1 MNNIQ
6 LAIFCA
12 EALIISLMVLFLF
25 HMRSRFGL
33 SPLYITLGVF
43 QPVQTILAATVYVEI
58 LPGVIVSP
66 GSVIMFTASL
76 FVILLVYIFEDVTET
91 RKAVYGIVFANLIM
105 TLLLMIFGA
114 QLGLLHTVNFLNLSR
129 EVLIRTARIMLTGTI
144 VLFADTVI
152 LILVYEAIWRLITRN
167 IFLRIYLTITIVLIF
182 DSLVFT
188 TGVFYGQ
195 PDYLTLL
202 TSGIIGKVVMATF
215 FALALTVYLRFAK
228 TKGHETQPFQDIFH
242 ILSYREKFEIEY
254 QRGRQTE
261 SLLRESEG
269 KYQTLA
275 RISPVGI
282 FRTDAEGVTTYVN
295 PRWCEISGISFEDA
309 LGDGWLKAV
318 HPDDR
323 ERVSKGWQ
331 ASTQVK
337 RESASDYRFVHPDGT
352 IRWVMGLAVP
362 EMSSDNQVVG
372 YVGTITDIT
381 ERKLAEEQA
390 QKQLQRLETL
400 HRIDMAITAGLEMNV
415 SLGLLLEKL
424 LSTLA
429 VDAAGIL
436 LLEPHTHMLRPAAGR
451 GFHSNAIQHM
461 QLPIG
466 FGHAGLAALKRQTIH
481 IQDLAGN
488 PDEPAR
494 SSKLAGENFKSYFA
508 IPLIIKGQVKGVLE
522 IFHRSLLNPDNEWIN
537 FAETLAN
544 QAAITIEDTQLF
556 NELQRSN
563 LELAMSYDATIE
575 GWSRA
580 LDLRDKETEGHTQRV
595 TRMTVEL
602 AASMGMSDVEIA
614 HVRRGA
620 LLHDMGKLGVP
631 DSVLLKPSS
640 LTEEEWVLMRQHPQ
654 FAYDLLFPI
663 EFLRPALDIPYC
675 HHEKWDST
683 GYPRGLKGDQI
694 PLAARLFA
702 VVDVWDA
709 LRSDRPYR
717 ARWSREQSMQYI
729 TGQSGRHFDPKVVD
743 VFLSLIEKERTGDE
757 A

>member
-12 EALIISLMVLFLF
+12 EALIVSLMVLFLF

-43 QPVQTILAATVYVEI
+43 QPVQTILVATVYVEI

-91 RKAVYGIVFANLIM
+91 RKTVYGIVFANLVM
-105 TLLLMIFGA
+105 TLLLMIFSA

-129 EVLIRTARIMLTGTI
+129 EVLVRTARIMLTGTI

-152 LILVYEAIWRLITRN
+152 LILIYEAIWRLITRN

-215 FALALTVYLRFAK
+215 FALVLTVYLRFAK
-228 TKGHETQPFQDIFH
+228 TKGHETQPYQDIFH

-282 FRTDAEGVTTYVN
+282 FRTDAKGVTTYVN
-295 PRWCEISGISFEDA
+295 PRWCEISGISFDEA

-337 RESASDYRFVHPDGT
+337 SESASDYRFVNPDGT

-362 EMSSDNQVVG
+362 EMSSGNQVVG

-429 VDAAGIL
+429 VDAACIL
-436 LLEPHTHMLRPAAGR
+436 LLEPYTHMLRPAAAR
-451 GFHSNAIQHM
+451 GFHSSAIQHM

-466 FGHAGLAALKRQTIH
+466 YGHAGLAALNRQSVQ
-481 IQDLAGN
+481 IQDLAGT

-602 AASMGMSDVEIA
+602 AARMGMSDVEIA

-654 FAYDLLFPI
+654 FAYNLLFPI

-675 HHEKWDST
+675 HHEKWDGS
-683 GYPRGLKGDQI
+683 GYPRGLKEDQI

-729 TGQSGRHFDPKVVD
+729 TGQSGRYFDPKVVD
-743 VFLSLIEKERTGDE
+743 VFLTLIKLEE
-757 A
+757 

>member
-43 QPVQTILAATVYVEI
+43 QPVQTILVATVYVEI

-91 RKAVYGIVFANLIM
+91 RKTVYGIVFANLIM

-114 QLGLLHTVNFLNLSR
+114 QLGLLDAVNFLNLSR
-129 EVLIRTARIMLTGTI
+129 EVLVRTARIMLTGTI

-152 LILVYEAIWRLITRN
+152 LILIYEAIWRLITRN

-215 FALALTVYLRFAK
+215 FALVLTVYLRFAK
-228 TKGHETQPFQDIFH
+228 TRGHETQPYQDIFH

-282 FRTDAEGVTTYVN
+282 FRTDAKGVTTYVN
-295 PRWCEISGISFEDA
+295 PRWCEISGISFDEA

-337 RESASDYRFVHPDGT
+337 SESASDYRFVNPDGT

-362 EMSSDNQVVG
+362 EMSSGNQVVG

-429 VDAAGIL
+429 VDAACIL
-436 LLEPHTHMLRPAAGR
+436 LLEPYTHMLRPAAAR
-451 GFHSNAIQHM
+451 GFHSSAIQHM

-466 FGHAGLAALKRQTIH
+466 YGHAGLAALNRQSVQ
-481 IQDLAGN
+481 IQDLAGT

-602 AASMGMSDVEIA
+602 AARMGMSDVEIA

-631 DSVLLKPSS
+631 DSILLKPSS
-640 LTEEEWVLMRQHPQ
+640 LTKEEWALMHRHPQ

-717 ARWSREQSMQYI
+717 AHWSREQSMQYI
-729 TGQSGRHFDPKVVD
+729 TEQSGRHFDPKVVD